1 MAPLVKNHV
10 EPPHAKILA
19 IGTANPPNVYYQKDY
34 PDFLFRVTNNEHR
47 TDLRE
52 KFDRICEKS
61 RTRKRYLYLT
71 EEILKANPSI
81 YTYGAPSLNVR
92 QDMLNPEVP
101 KLGQQAAFKAI
112 KEWGQP
118 ISKIT
123 HLIFCTASCVDMP
136 GADFQLVKLLG
147 LNPSVTRTMIYEA
160 GCYAGATVLRLAK
173 DFAENNEGARV
184 LVVCAEI
191 TTVFFHGLTD
201 THLDILVGQA
211 LFADGASAVIVGA
224 NPEPEIERPLFEIVA
239 CRQTI
244 IPNSEHGVVANI
256 REMGFNYYLS
266 GDVPKFVGGSVVDFL
281 TKTFEK
287 VDGKNKDW
295 NSLFFS
301 VHPGGPAIV
310 DQVEEQLG
318 LKEGKLRATR
328 HVLSEYGNMGAP
340 SVHFILDE
348 MRNKS
353 IGEGKATTGE
363 GLEWGVVIGIG
374 PGLTVETAVLRS
386 ESITC

>member
-1 MAPLVKNHV
+1 MAPLVNIHV

-19 IGTANPPNVYYQKDY
+19 IGTANPPNIYYQKDY
-34 PDFLFRVTNNEHR
+34 PDFLFRVTKNKHK
-47 TDLRE
+47 TYLRE
-52 KFDRICEKS
+52 TFDRICEKS
-61 RTRKRYLYLT
+61 KIRKRYLYLT
-71 EEILKANPSI
+71 EEILNANPSI
-81 YTYGAPSLNVR
+81 YTYGAPSLDVR
-92 QDMLNPEVP
+92 QDMLNPKVP
-101 KLGQQAAFKAI
+101 KLGQQATLKAI
-112 KEWGQP
+112 KECQLPTGQA
-118 ISKIT
+118 
-123 HLIFCTASCVDMP
+123 F
-136 GADFQLVKLLG
+136 G

-160 GCYAGATVLRLAK
+160 GCYAGATVLPLAK
-173 DFAENNEGARV
+173 DFAENNKGAHI

-266 GDVPKFVGGSVVDFL
+266 GEVPKFVGGSVVDFL

-287 VDGKNKDW
+287 VDRKNKDW

-310 DQVEEQLG
+310 D
-318 LKEGKLRATR
+318 
-328 HVLSEYGNMGAP
+328 
-340 SVHFILDE
+340 
-348 MRNKS
+348 
-353 IGEGKATTGE
+353 
-363 GLEWGVVIGIG
+363 
-374 PGLTVETAVLRS
+374 
-386 ESITC
+386 

>member
-1 MAPLVKNHV
+1 
-10 EPPHAKILA
+10 
-19 IGTANPPNVYYQKDY
+19 
-34 PDFLFRVTNNEHR
+34 
-47 TDLRE
+47 
-52 KFDRICEKS
+52 
-61 RTRKRYLYLT
+61 
-71 EEILKANPSI
+71 
-81 YTYGAPSLNVR
+81 
-92 QDMLNPEVP
+92 MLNPEVP
-101 KLGQQAAFKAI
+101 KLGQQAALKAI

-123 HLIFCTASCVDMP
+123 HLIFCTAFCVDMP

-173 DFAENNEGARV
+173 DFTENNEGARV
-184 LVVCAEI
+184 LV
-191 TTVFFHGLTD
+191 
-201 THLDILVGQA
+201 A

-266 GDVPKFVGGSVVDFL
+266 GEVPKFVGGSVVDFL

-374 PGLTVETAVLRS
+374 PGLTVETVILRS
-386 ESITC
+386 ESITY